1 MMKKLIFKEDVF
13 MVYQQKPWLK
23 WYDPR
28 VDEHVSVKYESLY
41 DFLEN
46 AVTRFGTKPAF
57 TFYGKVFSYIE
68 TKMIVD
74 RLAAALHREGLKKGD
89 RVAIMLPNCPQ
100 YIFTLF
106 AIFRLG
112 GIAVQVNPMYV
123 EREIEF
129 VLEDSG
135 AKFMVVLD
143 SFYPKVKKATS
154 TSSLKK
160 VFVVSFGGERMELD
174 EEDVYFDA
182 ALQGE
187 TTVLEVEINPHEDV
201 AVLQYTG
208 GTTGV
213 PKGVMLTHY
222 NLLANFNQVCD
233 FIYNTWDEVPE
244 SFKMI
249 TVLPMFH
256 VYGLSSVALC
266 GIREGANQIILPRF
280 DVKEVMET
288 IKREKPLIF
297 AGVPTMFF
305 ALNSQPEA
313 LKQCSL
319 EEVHY
324 IGSGGAPLPVEQ
336 AKIFEKI
343 TGTTLR
349 DGYGLSEAAPTVA
362 FNPPFLPRKYG
373 SIGIPVPSTVIR
385 IVRETE
391 DGGFVDVPVGE
402 SGELIVKGP
411 QVMKGYW
418 NRPKD
423 TEEVLKDGWLFT
435 GDIAKMDEDGYFYI
449 LDRQKDMIIASGY
462 NVYPREVE
470 EVLYKL
476 DGVEEAIVV
485 GVPDSYRGETVK
497 AFIKLKAGFTLSSEQ
512 IIQFARDNLAPYKA
526 PKEVEILAELPKSSV
541 GKLLRRVLRDQ
552 EISKVKA

>member
-1 MMKKLIFKEDVF
+1 M
-13 MVYQQKPWLK
+13 YQEKPWLK
-23 WYDPR
+23 FYDPR
-28 VDEHVSVKYESLY
+28 VDENVSVKHESLY
-41 DFLEN
+41 DFLES
-46 AVTRFGTKPAF
+46 AVSRFGDKPAF
-57 TFYGKVFSYIE
+57 TFYGKVSSYNE
-68 TKMIVD
+68 TKIMVD
-74 RLAAALHREGLKKGD
+74 RFASALNKQGFKKGD

-100 YIFTLF
+100 YIFSLF

-112 GIAVQVNPMYV
+112 GIVVQINPMYV

-135 AKFMVVLD
+135 AKFMVALD
-143 SFYPKVKKATS
+143 SFYPKVKKVQQDTA
-154 TSSLKK
+154 LNN
-160 VFVVSFGGERMELD
+160 VIVVSFGGERMELAEGD
-174 EEDVYFDA
+174 YYLEEF
-182 ALQGE
+182 LQGE
-187 TTVLEVEINPHEDV
+187 VIIPEVVIDPHEDV

-233 FIYNTWDEVPE
+233 FIYNTCENIPE

-266 GIREGANQIILPRF
+266 GIREGANQIVLPRF
-280 DVKEVMET
+280 DIKEVLET
-288 IKREKPLIF
+288 IKREKPFIF
-297 AGVPTMFF
+297 AGVPTMYF
-305 ALNSQPEA
+305 ALNSVPEA
-313 LKQCSL
+313 LKDCGINEL
-319 EEVHY
+319 WYV
-324 IGSGGAPLPVEQ
+324 GSGGAPLPVEQ
-336 AKIFEKI
+336 AKTFEKI
-343 TGTTLR
+343 TGITLR

-362 FNPPFLPRKYG
+362 FNPPFIERKYG
-373 SIGIPVPSTVIR
+373 SIGIPVQSTVIR
-385 IVRETE
+385 IVRKTE
-391 DGGFVDVPVGE
+391 DSQYVDVPVGE

-449 LDRQKDMIIASGY
+449 VDRKKDMIIASGY
-462 NVYPREVE
+462 NVYPREIE
-470 EVLYKL
+470 EVLYQIE
-476 DGVEEAIVV
+476 GIEEVLVI

-497 AFIKLKAGFTLSSEQ
+497 AFVKLKAGHNVTVDE
-512 IIQFARDNLAPYKA
+512 IIRFAKDNLAPYKA
-526 PKEVEILAELPKSSV
+526 PKEVEILADLPKSSV
-541 GKLLRRVLRDQ
+541 GKLLRRVLRD
-552 EISKVKA
+552 EELAKVEA

>member
-1 MMKKLIFKEDVF
+1 MI
-13 MVYQQKPWLK
+13 YQQKPWLK
-23 WYDPR
+23 FYDQR

-46 AVTRFGTKPAF
+46 AVNRFSEKPAF
-57 TFYGKVFSYIE
+57 TFYGKVFSYQE

-74 RLAAALHREGLKKGD
+74 RLASALHKEGLKKGD

-135 AKFMVVLD
+135 AKFMIALD
-143 SFYPKVKKATS
+143 AFYSKIKKVQSDT
-154 TSSLKK
+154 SLKK
-160 VFVVSFGGERMELD
+160 VIVVSFGGEKQELGEGD
-174 EEDVYFDA
+174 YYFEQK
-182 ALQGE
+182 LQGDII
-187 TTVLEVEINPHEDV
+187 TPEVEINPYEDI

-213 PKGVMLTHY
+213 PKGVMLTHN

-233 FIYNTWDEVPE
+233 FIYSTCDYIPD

-266 GIREGANQIILPRF
+266 GIREGANQIVLPRF
-280 DVKEVMET
+280 DIKEVIDT
-288 IKREKPLIF
+288 VKREKPFIF

-305 ALNSQPEA
+305 ALNSQPEL
-313 LKQCSL
+313 LKECNFEDL
-319 EEVHY
+319 YFV
-324 IGSGGAPLPVEQ
+324 GSGGAPLPVEQ
-336 AKIFEKI
+336 AKAFERI
-343 TGTTLR
+343 TGAILR

-391 DGGFVDVPVGE
+391 TGEYEDVPVGE
-402 SGELIVKGP
+402 PGELIVKGP
-411 QVMKGYW
+411 QIMKGYW

-423 TEEVLKDGWLFT
+423 TEEVFRDGWLFT
-435 GDIAKMDEDGYFYI
+435 GDIARMDEDGYFYI
-449 LDRQKDMIIASGY
+449 LDRKKDMIIASGH

-470 EVLYKL
+470 EVLYKMEE
-476 DGVEEAIVV
+476 VEEAIVI

-497 AFIKLKAGFTLSSEQ
+497 AFVKVKEGLPLSTEE
-512 IIQFARDNLAPYKA
+512 ILQFAKDNLAAYKA
-526 PKEVEILAELPKSSV
+526 PKEVEILMELPKSSV
-541 GKLLRRVLRDQ
+541 GKLLRRVLRD
-552 EISKVKA
+552 EELAKIKA

>member
-1 MMKKLIFKEDVF
+1 LLEEDVF

-23 WYDPR
+23 LYDPR
-28 VDEHVSVKYESLY
+28 VNENVSVKYESLY
-41 DFLEN
+41 DFLES
-46 AVTRFGTKPAF
+46 AVNRFGGKPAF
-57 TFYGKVFSYIE
+57 TFYGKVFSYTE

-74 RLAAALHREGLKKGD
+74 RLASALHKKGVKKGD
-89 RVAIMLPNCPQ
+89 RVAIMLPNSPH

-123 EREIEF
+123 EREIAY

-135 AKFMVVLD
+135 AKFMVALD
-143 SFYPKVKKATS
+143 AFYPKIKRVQSDT
-154 TSSLKK
+154 SLKK
-160 VFVVSFGGERMELD
+160 VVVVSFGGERNELG
-174 EEDVYFDA
+174 EEDHYFEEV
-182 ALQGE
+182 LQGDMDIPA
-187 TTVLEVEINPHEDV
+187 VEIDPHEDV

-213 PKGVMLTHY
+213 PKGVMLTHF

-233 FIYNTWDEVPE
+233 FIYNTCENIPE

-280 DVKEVMET
+280 DVKEVIET
-288 IKREKPLIF
+288 IKREKPFLLS
-297 AGVPTMFF
+297 GVPTMYF
-305 ALNSQPEA
+305 ALNSQPEL
-313 LKQCSL
+313 LKDCGL
-319 EEVHY
+319 DELWYV
-324 IGSGGAPLPVEQ
+324 GSGGAPLPVEQ
-336 AKIFEKI
+336 AKTFEKI
-343 TGTTLR
+343 TSATLF

-362 FNPPFLPRKYG
+362 FNPPFVPRKYG
-373 SIGIPVPSTVIR
+373 SIGIPVPSTVLR

-391 DGGFVDVPVGE
+391 DGEYIDVPVGE
-402 SGELIVKGP
+402 SGELIVSGP

-418 NRPKD
+418 NRPND
-423 TEEVLKDGWLFT
+423 TEDVLKDGWLFT

-462 NVYPREVE
+462 NVYPREIE
-470 EVLYKL
+470 EVLYML
-476 DGVEEAIVV
+476 EGVEEAIVI
-485 GVPDSYRGETVK
+485 GVPDTYRGETVK
-497 AFIKLKAGFTLSSEQ
+497 AFIKPKQGYTLSTEE
-512 IIQFARDNLAPYKA
+512 IIQFAKDNLAPYKA
-526 PKEVEILAELPKSSV
+526 PKEVEILADLPKSSV
-541 GKLLRRVLRDQ
+541 GKLLRRVLRDE
-552 EISKVKA
+552 EIAKVKA